1 KMNLK
6 NKVYS
11 NYEEV
16 KKADINEIWEVVIL
30 DTYKGTRR
38 LEDLMTEDLN
48 MARKIAKNYKNKL
61 ENIQEVIVALV
72 AIENRELKER
82 FGRIIYR
89 KQDDTVRMVEE
100 F

>member
-1 KMNLK
+1 MNLK

-38 LEDLMTEDLN
+38 LEYLMTEDLN
-48 MARKIAKNYKNKL
+48 MARKIANNYKNKL

-72 AIENRELKER
+72 AIENGELKER

-89 KQDDTVRMVEE
+89 KQDDTVRIVEE

>member
-1 KMNLK
+1 M
-6 NKVYS
+6 
-11 NYEEV
+11 
-16 KKADINEIWEVVIL
+16 VIL

-38 LEDLMTEDLN
+38 LEYLMTEDLN

-72 AIENRELKER
+72 VIENGELKER

-89 KQDDTVRMVEE
+89 KQEDTVRIVEE